1 MPQKAGLIYG
11 KGAQHHIPQSHSHG
25 ISYLYLVLPTLWDLN
40 LFKADVLL
48 AMESQSFHH
57 PA

>member
-1 MPQKAGLIYG
+1 MPQKAGLTYE

-25 ISYLYLVLPTLWDLN
+25 ISYLYLALATFWDLN

-48 AMESQSFHH
+48 AMES
-57 PA
+57 